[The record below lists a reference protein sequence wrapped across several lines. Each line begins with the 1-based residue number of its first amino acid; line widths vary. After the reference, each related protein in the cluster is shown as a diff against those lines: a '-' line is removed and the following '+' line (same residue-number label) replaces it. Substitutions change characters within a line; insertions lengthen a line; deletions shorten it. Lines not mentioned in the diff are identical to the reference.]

1 MTAAKVLFVKG
12 ELEALATLLPHV
24 EKARV
29 YKKLH
34 ETSIRN
40 ENAYYCCAAQLM
52 STMPL
57 PPPSHLDQM
66 YIAGDSHAL
75 APAWRTLSWNG
86 ATRLLT
92 PVLVTGLKAWHLRPE
107 SDFYPKANFEAAI
120 AKIPDGA
127 DVIFAFGEID
137 CREGLLLAVQR
148 ARYKDV
154 QEGIETVVAIYVSA
168 LVELAKRRRFRVII
182 HPVPPVLK
190 ETREV
195 VKRFNATLKG
205 RVEKEPSI
213 HWLEFLDELLDV
225 DEKGQETFV
234 EALALDGTHMSPCY
248 LKLLEQAL
256 PSK

>member
-1 MTAAKVLFVKG
+1 MVVAPGNAAACCDARATDSQRA
-12 ELEALATLLPHV
+12 ALATLLPHV

-86 ATRLLT
+86 ATRRLT

-137 CREGLLLAVQR
+137 CRPNEGFISAASKLNR
-148 ARYKDV
+148 PI
-154 QEGIETVVAIYVSA
+154 ESIISETVDG
-168 LVELAKRRRFRVII
+168 F
-182 HPVPPVLK
+182 
-190 ETREV
+190 
-195 VKRFNATLKG
+195 
-205 RVEKEPSI
+205 
-213 HWLEFLDELLDV
+213 V
-225 DEKGQETFV
+225 DWFG
-234 EALALDGTHMSPCY
+234 
-248 LKLLEQAL
+248 
-256 PSK
+256 